1 MNPDLLFSVA
11 VTIVLIVVWAFP
23 VAVLLKQ
30 KYVLFVVGLAFVLG
44 GVLTV
49 GGAGF
54 LSIAVA
60 GVGQIVWVVA
70 AVRLAPPA
78 SRWAKQLYGATKAAR
93 AMERP
98 AGIATRLLEE
108 QHGSAGPEPAPDA
121 APPRTLTVAAVVTVV
136 GFVVVGA
143 LGGVF
148 GGIAPGAA
156 FPLLW
161 LVRAGWRRGRTVVT
175 VLAVLAVANT
185 VYNLTAGGAA
195 PAPFWVGLAVGALLL
210 GGGLVLLYRDPTAA
224 YLAEAGR

>member
-1 MNPDLLFSVA
+1 MNPDLLISVA
-11 VTIVLIVVWAFP
+11 VTVVLIVVWAFP

-30 KYVLFVVGLAFVLG
+30 KYVLFVVGLAFVVFGLLAFG
-44 GVLTV
+44 GGSLPAIT
-49 GGAGF
+49 
-54 LSIAVA
+54 VA
-60 GVGQIVWVVA
+60 GVGVLVWMVA

-93 AMERP
+93 ARKRP
-98 AGIATRLLEE
+98 AGAATRILEE
-108 QHGSAGPEPAPDA
+108 QHGSAEPEPAPPA
-121 APPRTLTVAAVVTVV
+121 APPRLLTVAAVVTVV

-156 FPLLW
+156 LPVLW

-175 VLAVLAVANT
+175 VLAVLAAANT

-195 PAPFWVGLAVGALLL
+195 PAPFWIGLAVGVLLL
-210 GGGLVLLYRDPTAA
+210 GGGLVPLYRNPVAA
-224 YLAEAGR
+224 YLADATR

>member
-1 MNPDLLFSVA
+1 MNPDLLIPVA

-30 KYVLFVVGLAFVLG
+30 KYVLFVVGLAFVIG
-44 GVLTV
+44 GLLAF
-49 GGAGF
+49 GGGS
-54 LSIAVA
+54 LPSIAVA
-60 GVGQIVWVVA
+60 GVGVIVWIVA

-93 AMERP
+93 AMQRP
-98 AGIATRLLEE
+98 AGVATRMLEE
-108 QHGSAGPEPAPDA
+108 RHGSAGSEPAPDG
-121 APPRTLTVAAVVTVV
+121 APPRTLTVAAVLTVA

-156 FPLLW
+156 LPLLW
-161 LVRAGWRRGRTVVT
+161 LTRAGWRRGRTVVT
-175 VLAVLAVANT
+175 VLVVLAVANT

-195 PAPFWVGLAVGALLL
+195 PAPFWVALGVGVLLL